1 MSIRAYLSLI
11 GVCLAAAGCQQ
22 PPVGAYRAEGGDVTY
37 RLEADGRAYVTVL
50 GTTVAAT
57 YTADAERVIVS
68 GPQGTTVLARREGA
82 LLGPTGLVLYRVD
95 AAD

>member
-1 MSIRAYLSLI
+1 MSIRACLVLAAL
-11 GVCLAAAGCQQ
+11 CLAVSGCQ
-22 PPVGAYRAEGGDVTY
+22 PTAAGAYRAEGGEVVY
-37 RLEADGRAYVTVL
+37 RLEPDGRAYVTVL

-95 AAD
+95 TSD